1 MIRRMKRLALFRAA
15 NRSIP
20 STGPNS
26 PIPRLD
32 AGNFCAAR
40 SGLHSDD
47 DDIRKKKKKKKKKKK
62 NEKER
67 NNAIYKQLKRQTTST
82 NRC

>member
-15 NRSIP
+15 NRPIP

-47 DDIRKKKKKKKKKKK
+47 DDIRKKKK
-62 NEKER
+62 ER
-67 NNAIYKQLKRQTTST
+67 KGTKQRDIQTTKAP
-82 NRC
+82 NYEY

>member
-15 NRSIP
+15 NRPIP

-47 DDIRKKKKKKKKKKK
+47 DDIRKKKKKKKKKKNKKKEK
-62 NEKER
+62 NKPIKKKK
-67 NNAIYKQLKRQTTST
+67 NPQKKKK
-82 NRC
+82 NR